1 MNTEIVKGF
10 RDFTGEEAEKRQ
22 DMKELLVETFKKY
35 GFEIAETP
43 IIENEEFVKGENKSD
58 EAVSDIYKLKD
69 KGERN
74 LALRYEFT
82 FQLKRIALN
91 KKLPF
96 KRYQIGEVFRD
107 EPTSTRRFRQFTQCD
122 IDVIGSSI
130 ADQAEVLALASEVLN
145 KLKIKNEIYVGN
157 RKLINEILEKEGIKA
172 NKIEVLREIDKLDKV
187 SSGEMKENLKK
198 LNAEK
203 LLNIFNKEESYFEKY
218 ESYNEVKELK
228 KFCKYYGIKI
238 NFQPSLV
245 RGLSY
250 YNGNV
255 FEIKSKD
262 KELNRQSKISSSS
275 KSDNVGCMK
284 ETICGGG
291 TYMINNVQSVGI
303 SLGLDRLSLISK
315 YETKKEKTLI
325 LSIGEDKKAV
335 ELAQSLRDKG
345 QIVSLFFGKPSKALE
360 YANSYKY
367 TKVIFIGADEVKK
380 GKAKIKDMG
389 TGKESLITI

>member
-22 DMKELLVETFKKY
+22 NIREILAGTFKKY
-35 GFEIAETP
+35 GFEVAETP
-43 IIENEEFVKGENKSD
+43 IIENEEFVKGENKAD

-130 ADQAEVLALASEVLN
+130 ADQAEVLALASEVLD
-145 KLKIKNEIYVGN
+145 KIGVKNEICVGN
-157 RKLINEILEKEGIKA
+157 RKLINEILEKEGIKGD
-172 NKIEVLREIDKLDKV
+172 KLQVIREIDKLDKV

-198 LNAEK
+198 LGAEK
-203 LLNIFNKEESYFEKY
+203 LLNIFNKEEDYFKKY
-218 ESYNEVKELK
+218 ESYKEIEELK
-228 KFCKYYGIKI
+228 KFCRYYGIKI
-238 NFQPSLV
+238 TFQPSLV

-255 FEIKSKD
+255 FEIKSK
-262 KELNRQSKISSSS
+262 EL
-275 KSDNVGCMK
+275 K

-291 TYMINNVQSVGI
+291 TYLVNNTQCVGI
-303 SLGLDRLSLISK
+303 SFGLDRLSLISK
-315 YETKKEKTLI
+315 YEDKKEKTLI
-325 LSIGEDKKAV
+325 LSLNEDKKAV
-335 ELAQSLRDKG
+335 ELAQKLREKG
-345 QIVSLFFGKPSKALE
+345 QIVSLFYGKPSKALE
-360 YANSYKY
+360 YANAYSIN
-367 TKVIFIGADEVKK
+367 KVIFIGADEVKK